1 MLSLFR
7 LFYGFI
13 NELTFY
19 TQNELNIR
27 TVSMKVI
34 WIFLPLHVIIKI
46 TLTNNK
52 VVLRGTIYGIM

>member
-1 MLSLFR
+1 
-7 LFYGFI
+7 
-13 NELTFY
+13 
-19 TQNELNIR
+19 
-27 TVSMKVI
+27 MKVI